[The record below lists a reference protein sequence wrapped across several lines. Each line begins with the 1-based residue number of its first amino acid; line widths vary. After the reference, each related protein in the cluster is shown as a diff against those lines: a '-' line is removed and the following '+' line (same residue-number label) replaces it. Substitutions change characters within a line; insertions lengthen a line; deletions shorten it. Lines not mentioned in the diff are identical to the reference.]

1 MSGSG
6 EVLFL
11 ILPLH
16 EQNFVCVCVF
26 SFKVREQNGG
36 LPDGVLVRV

>member
-11 ILPLH
+11 ILLPH
-16 EQNFVCVCVF
+16 EQNFVYVF
-26 SFKVREQNGG
+26 GFKVREQNGG
-36 LPDGVLVRV
+36 RPDGIRVRV